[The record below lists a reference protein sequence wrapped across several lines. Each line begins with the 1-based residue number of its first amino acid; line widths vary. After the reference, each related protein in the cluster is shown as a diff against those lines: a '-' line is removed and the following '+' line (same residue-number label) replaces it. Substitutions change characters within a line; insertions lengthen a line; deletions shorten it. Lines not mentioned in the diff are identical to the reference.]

1 MYWRLAATVV
11 ITLLSTETSWGL
23 CSSPLVTYALLGGN
37 ATLCWKINV
46 DLRSLKR
53 FTIMALLKPIGL
65 DLEKVASAD
74 SDGQYF
80 RTFASMHRGIFVGKS
95 KVYADIQ
102 ARELFFEVTN
112 YTTDMENMFC
122 VMYEMRIINNV
133 PKCIEDPLLLRTY
146 VPSNVTVTSVTSTNA
161 TELRR
166 PTKGRT
172 NARIGETYFTPFVIV
187 TCFLGVVFLA
197 FIVTVIWCR
206 RWRKDKKRKHHHKN
220 KATGKHRPVKKV
232 EI

>member
-53 FTIMALLKPIGL
+53 FTIMAIRKPL
-65 DLEKVASAD
+65 QFDLEKLASAN
-74 SDGQYF
+74 SDGRFF
-80 RTFASMHRGIFVGKS
+80 RTFPKRHSGVFVGKS
-95 KVYADIQ
+95 KVYANIQ

-122 VMYEMRIINNV
+122 VMYEMEIINPV
-133 PKCIEDPLLLRTY
+133 RKCIEHPLFLRTY
-146 VPSNVTVTSVTSTNA
+146 VPSNATVTSVTSTNA
-161 TELRR
+161 TKLRR

-197 FIVTVIWCR
+197 FIVTVFWCR